1 MTAAAAADDDDDDD
15 DDAAADV
22 DRLCMV
28 YGQNGRGLK
37 RPQTNKAVRQNG
49 RMNRSFH
56 LAVVGHLYTYRCHC
70 CVLYTG
76 L

>member
-1 MTAAAAADDDDDDD
+1 MCTIKTAAD
-15 DDAAADV
+15 
-22 DRLCMV
+22 
-28 YGQNGRGLK
+28 QNGRVLK
-37 RPQTNKAVRQNG
+37 RPQTNKAARQNM
-49 RMNRSFH
+49 RLNRSFH

>member
-1 MTAAAAADDDDDDD
+1 MLMREWSRQNNG
-15 DDAAADV
+15 V
-22 DRLCMV
+22 RSK
-28 YGQNGRGLK
+28 NGRGLK
-37 RPQTNKAVRQNG
+37 RPQANKAARQNG

-56 LAVVGHLYTYRCHC
+56 LAVVVHLYAYRCHC

>member
-1 MTAAAAADDDDDDD
+1 MARGQYSVGCTIKTAAD
-15 DDAAADV
+15 
-22 DRLCMV
+22 
-28 YGQNGRGLK
+28 QNGRGQK
-37 RPQTNKAVRQNG
+37 RPQTNKAARQNG

-56 LAVVGHLYTYRCHC
+56 LAVVVHLYTYRCHC